1 MTSEFDPDKWWTW
14 PIPEIFVMGRRAN
27 GAPNLTPEGSAWLDG
42 FEAGWGAYAEQ
53 ETAWKRCVPVICP
66 PEQSYYLRPDTIE
79 DDEPDNA

>member
-14 PIPEIFVMGRRAN
+14 PIPEDYI
-27 GAPNLTPEGSAWLDG
+27 LTRTGTKLRLSPEGYGWVEG
-42 FEAGWGAYAEQ
+42 FEAGWEAYAEQ